1 MKFEKRQVYY
11 VVITFAICYA
21 IQAYW
26 GAVSNILTT
35 LHKAIFPFLMGAGIA
50 YIINIVMSVYERL
63 YIKLFKGSRLLMAI
77 KRSVSMIL
85 SYATFIGL
93 IVWLFS
99 IVIPDLISSLSS
111 LLVIDTGALAKLVNN
126 LNENKQISEALNY
139 MGTDKDLVSTL
150 SGYSQQI
157 LKQVLSV
164 LTNLL
169 TSVSSIAATLL
180 NVFVSFIFSIYV
192 LANKEQLGRQFNLL
206 IDTYLG
212 STGKTFHYVRH
223 ILHQR
228 FHGFFVSQT
237 LEAMIL
243 GSLTVIGMLIFQF
256 PYALTVGVLVA
267 FTALIP
273 VVGAYI
279 GVTIG
284 FILIATESLTEAFL
298 FVLFLILLQQ
308 FEGNVIY
315 PKVVGGSIGLP
326 SMWVLMAI
334 TIGGALWGILGM
346 LLAVPVAA
354 TVYQI
359 VKDHIIK
366 RQTLRNRA
374 RTYR

>member
-1 MKFEKRQVYY
+1 
-11 VVITFAICYA
+11 
-21 IQAYW
+21 
-26 GAVSNILTT
+26 
-35 LHKAIFPFLMGAGIA
+35 MGAGIA

-180 NVFVSFIFSIYV
+180 NVFVSFIF
-192 LANKEQLGRQFNLL
+192 FNLRF
-206 IDTYLG
+206 
-212 STGKTFHYVRH
+212 GK
-223 ILHQR
+223 Q
-228 FHGFFVSQT
+228 G
-237 LEAMIL
+237 A
-243 GSLTVIGMLIFQF
+243 
-256 PYALTVGVLVA
+256 VGTSV
-267 FTALIP
+267 
-273 VVGAYI
+273 
-279 GVTIG
+279 
-284 FILIATESLTEAFL
+284 
-298 FVLFLILLQQ
+298 
-308 FEGNVIY
+308 
-315 PKVVGGSIGLP
+315 
-326 SMWVLMAI
+326 
-334 TIGGALWGILGM
+334 
-346 LLAVPVAA
+346 
-354 TVYQI
+354 
-359 VKDHIIK
+359 
-366 RQTLRNRA
+366 
-374 RTYR
+374 

>member
-1 MKFEKRQVYY
+1 
-11 VVITFAICYA
+11 
-21 IQAYW
+21 
-26 GAVSNILTT
+26 
-35 LHKAIFPFLMGAGIA
+35 
-50 YIINIVMSVYERL
+50 MSVYERL

-228 FHGFFVSQT
+228 FHGFCKPNFRSYDFRKFDGYWYVDFPISLCFNSWGFSCFYSSNT
-237 LEAMIL
+237 GC
-243 GSLTVIGMLIFQF
+243 GSLHWC
-256 PYALTVGVLVA
+256 Y
-267 FTALIP
+267 
-273 VVGAYI
+273 
-279 GVTIG
+279 
-284 FILIATESLTEAFL
+284 
-298 FVLFLILLQQ
+298 
-308 FEGNVIY
+308 
-315 PKVVGGSIGLP
+315 
-326 SMWVLMAI
+326 
-334 TIGGALWGILGM
+334 
-346 LLAVPVAA
+346 
-354 TVYQI
+354 
-359 VKDHIIK
+359 
-366 RQTLRNRA
+366 NRFHLNC
-374 RTYR
+374 Y